1 MTLPITHYVKTK
13 LGHEIG
19 VKIFKPITPID
30 KSIIISSA
38 TGVLQRYY
46 SKFANHFSSL
56 GYTVYT
62 FDYYGIGE
70 SKRKPLK
77 EIDTD
82 LKSWGENDQA
92 AVVDYAKLKHPYD
105 KLILVTH
112 SIGGQIL
119 SFNKSLD
126 KVDAIVTVASQSGYW
141 KHWKGFE
148 RFKLYVFWN
157 ALIPVFTPI
166 FGYFPAKKLGLF
178 ESLPKNMVKQWS
190 AWGKKP
196 DYILSELKHE
206 NTMFAVYDKP
216 MLILSVPKDEYASK
230 SAVDWLAQ
238 QFINAKIDR
247 RHLVPEE
254 LGIPNIGHFGFFR
267 EAFKPSLWKMTEEWI
282 ENHS

>member
-1 MTLPITHYVKTK
+1 M
-13 LGHEIG
+13 
-19 VKIFKPITPID
+19 
-30 KSIIISSA
+30 
-38 TGVLQRYY
+38 
-46 SKFANHFSSL
+46 
-56 GYTVYT
+56 
-62 FDYYGIGE
+62 
-70 SKRKPLK
+70 
-77 EIDTD
+77 
-82 LKSWGENDQA
+82 
-92 AVVDYAKLKHPYD
+92 
-105 KLILVTH
+105 
-112 SIGGQIL
+112 
-119 SFNKSLD
+119 
-126 KVDAIVTVASQSGYW
+126 TVASQSGYW